1 MGVQKFLKKHPL
13 NEDMALQITSMADI
27 FTIIL
32 VFLLKSFSTSVTS
45 ISPSNDVVLPS
56 ALNSDEVV
64 DSMKLEISPS
74 VILIDDKPIT
84 TMREFRFEASDV
96 ERDGTARSLN
106 STLIRERKK
115 RPEKDAEGKPV
126 NPSQILV
133 LADQKTPYAT
143 LKAVLNSASSS
154 GFTEFKLV
162 VVKDE

>member
-1 MGVQKFLKKHPL
+1 MGVQRFLKRPKM

-32 VFLLKSFSTSVTS
+32 VFLLKSFSTSITTV
-45 ISPSNDVVLPS
+45 SPSQDVILPS
-56 ALNSDEVV
+56 AVNSDEVV
-64 DSMKLEISPS
+64 DSMKLEISPT
-74 VILIDDKPIT
+74 VILIDDKPVT
-84 TMREFRFEASDV
+84 TMKDFRFEASDL

-115 RPEKDAEGKPV
+115 RPDKDAEGNPID
-126 NPSQILV
+126 PSQILV
-133 LADQKTPYAT
+133 MADQKTPYAT
-143 LKAVLNSASSS
+143 LKAVLNSASGS